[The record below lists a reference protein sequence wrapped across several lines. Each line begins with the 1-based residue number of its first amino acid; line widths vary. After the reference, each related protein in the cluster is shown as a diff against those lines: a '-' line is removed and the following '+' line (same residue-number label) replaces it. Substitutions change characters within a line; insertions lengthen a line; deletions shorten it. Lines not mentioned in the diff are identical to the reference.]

1 MTIPVASTYPEAI
14 DTNQNLYQVHDAL
27 RVRLIEDYTPGD
39 TIITVLGD
47 ESVMRQFNAT
57 GIITLTEQCSEPELR
72 AISFYYGLRTLTT
85 FEQLE
90 LLPGFADTPK
100 PKNLTDV
107 TQNVMDVHH
116 NCLKD
121 AVIAIEEFA
130 GKKGEAPAKPLEG
143 TMEQRITYLRKLAL
157 VPKAWFKVDKTI
169 GLAPLTVEFEDQSFR
184 LATDGGACP
193 HPVTRI
199 WDFGDNTGPSII
211 TIEEETEVP
220 SNITDVLVSDP
231 NGGAIKKTY
240 TKPGIYTVTLT
251 VSNEF
256 GNDTVIFDDLI
267 NARFPAPDSA
277 VIEIVQRAGQILTP
291 GEPDGGPYTTT
302 RPKIRAAANSIIDIT
317 IPSGINIATGKTY
330 GGEAV
335 DGTNTPIDPIQDYT
349 WSFSDDLTHNPSSS
363 ARAVFSVGG
372 FYDLNLRVDTKFGA
386 YRITSYQDSFDIVEK
401 MNLWLWIYNDALS
414 VSSSEFGLVSETFK
428 TKSTA
433 SLTLNVD
440 ESFLDGEPNETQQ
453 KREFRRNGGFAQ
465 RGSTTSGMAGVG
477 ILYWASGR
485 DAIASPTTEE
495 IKMSE
500 FNGFVE
506 TYSSK
511 PALARPW
518 NWIGLASPEKLY
530 FVFGGITGAIA
541 PNTSPTN
548 QTKSVMTLND
558 LVFSSSTLAAANYK
572 NGADELMNN
581 EVSYDISGDPEQG
594 HMSVYRSTWHN
605 DTGYFLRNEG
615 VGSFFR
621 IKSFYK
627 TSGIAS
633 EPFQD
638 IRKLPDMIGA
648 AKVEGQLVSL
658 SQGVYFFSNS
668 GAVSAYNP
676 TSGIW
681 GTGGPGANS
690 SSFRLLQDTSVIG
703 FDDASQTLLAASDG
717 DRVAYLS
724 FDYSPKAFIKFNE
737 TDTTF
742 SGVTSRPTGTQW
754 QMAIF

>member
-1 MTIPVASTYPEAI
+1 
-14 DTNQNLYQVHDAL
+14 
-27 RVRLIEDYTPGD
+27 
-39 TIITVLGD
+39 
-47 ESVMRQFNAT
+47 
-57 GIITLTEQCSEPELR
+57 
-72 AISFYYGLRTLTT
+72 
-85 FEQLE
+85 
-90 LLPGFADTPK
+90 
-100 PKNLTDV
+100 
-107 TQNVMDVHH
+107 
-116 NCLKD
+116 
-121 AVIAIEEFA
+121 
-130 GKKGEAPAKPLEG
+130 
-143 TMEQRITYLRKLAL
+143 MEQRISYLRKLAL
-157 VPKAWFKVDKTI
+157 VPKAWFRVNKNI

-193 HPVTRI
+193 KPVTRM

-220 SNITDVLVSDP
+220 SNITDVLVIDP
-231 NGGAIKKTY
+231 DGGKIKKTY
-240 TKPGIYTVTLT
+240 TKPGIYTVKLT
-251 VSNEF
+251 VTNEF
-256 GNDTVIFDDLI
+256 GSDTVIFDDLI
-267 NARFPAPDSA
+267 NARFPAPEFA
-277 VIEIVQRAGQILTP
+277 VIEIIQRSGQILTP
-291 GEPDGGPYTTT
+291 GEPDGGPYTTP
-302 RPKIRAAANSIIDIT
+302 PKIRAAANSIIDVT
-317 IPSGINIATGKTY
+317 IPNGINLATGRTY

-335 DGTNTPIDPIQDYT
+335 DGTNTPIDPITDYT
-349 WSFSDDLTHNPSSS
+349 WSFSDDLTHNNSSS

-401 MNLWLWIYNDALS
+401 VNLWLWTYNDPYA
-414 VSSSEFGLVSETFK
+414 VSSSEFGLISETFK

-433 SLTLNVD
+433 SLTLDIN
-440 ESFLDGEPNETQQ
+440 ESFLTGQPNETQQ
-453 KREFRRNGGFAQ
+453 KREFRRNNGFAQ
-465 RGSTTSGMAGVG
+465 RGSATSGAGGVG

-485 DAIASPTTEE
+485 NPMASPTTEQ
-495 IKMSE
+495 IFMSE
-500 FNGFVE
+500 FNGFVG
-506 TYSSK
+506 TYNTK
-511 PALARPW
+511 PSLARPW
-518 NWIGLASPEKLY
+518 NWVGMASSEKLY
-530 FVFGGITGAIA
+530 FILGGITGSIP

-548 QTKSVMTLND
+548 QVKDMMRLND
-558 LVFSSSTLAAANYK
+558 LVFSSSVLSAANYK

-581 EVSYDISGDPEQG
+581 EVSYNMGVPDQG

-627 TSGIAS
+627 TSGVSS
-633 EPFQD
+633 EPFMD
-638 IRKLPDMIGA
+638 IRKLPDMAGA
-648 AKVEGQLVSL
+648 ARVEGQLVSL

-681 GTGGPGANS
+681 GIGGPGANS
-690 SSFRLLQDTSVIG
+690 SAFRLLQDTTVVG
-703 FDDASQTLLAASDG
+703 FDDANQTLLAASDN

-742 SGVTSRPTGTQW
+742 SSVTSRPAGTQW

>member
-1 MTIPVASTYPEAI
+1 MTIPVASTYPEVI

-27 RVRLIEDYTPGD
+27 RVRLAEDYTPGD
-39 TIITVLGD
+39 TTITVLGD
-47 ESVMRQFNAT
+47 ESMMRLFNTT

-90 LLPGFADTPK
+90 LLPGFTDTPK
-100 PKNLTDV
+100 PKSLTDV

-116 NCLKD
+116 NSLKD
-121 AVIAIEEFA
+121 AVIAIEKFA
-130 GKKGEAPAKPLEG
+130 GKKGEAPIRPLEG
-143 TMEQRITYLRKLAL
+143 TMEQRISYLRKLAL
-157 VPKAWFKVDKTI
+157 IPKAWFKVDKTI

-193 HPVTRI
+193 KPVTRL

-211 TIEEETEVP
+211 TIEEDTEVP
-220 SNITDVLVSDP
+220 SNITDVIVSDP
-231 NGGAIKKTY
+231 DGGTIKKTY
-240 TKPGIYTVTLT
+240 TKPGIYTVKLT
-251 VSNEF
+251 VKNEF
-256 GNDTVIFDDLI
+256 GEDTVIFDDLI
-267 NARFPAPDSA
+267 NARFPAPDYA
-277 VIEIVQRAGQILTP
+277 VIDIVQRAGQILTP
-291 GEPDGGPYTTT
+291 GEPTGGPYTTP
-302 RPKIRAAANSIIDIT
+302 PKIRAAANSIIDVT
-317 IPSGINIATGKTY
+317 IPSGINLATGRTY

-335 DGTNTPIDPIQDYT
+335 DGSNNPIDPIKDYT
-349 WSFSDDLTHNPSSS
+349 WSFSDDLTHNNSSS

-372 FYDLNLRVDTKFGA
+372 FYDLNLRVDTDFGA

-401 MNLWLWIYNDALS
+401 VNLWLWTYTDLLLS
-414 VSSSEFGLVSETFK
+414 VQSSEFGLVSETFK
-428 TKSTA
+428 AKSTA
-433 SLTLNVD
+433 SLTLNID
-440 ESFLDGEPNETQQ
+440 DSFLDGAANETQQ
-453 KREFRRNGGFAQ
+453 KREFRRNNGFAQ
-465 RGSTTSGMAGVG
+465 RGYTTSGSGGVG

-485 DAIASPTTEE
+485 DSMASPTTEQ
-495 IKMSE
+495 ILMSE
-500 FNGFVE
+500 FNGFVG
-506 TYSSK
+506 TYNTK
-511 PALARPW
+511 PPLARPW

-530 FVFGGITGAIA
+530 FFLGGITGAIA

-548 QTKSVMTLND
+548 QTKDMMQLNN
-558 LVFSSSTLAAANYK
+558 LTFSSSTLSAGNYK

-581 EVSYDISGDPEQG
+581 EVSYDMSGDPEQG

-605 DTGYFLRNEG
+605 ETGYFLRNEG

-627 TSGIAS
+627 TSGISS

-638 IRKLPDMIGA
+638 IRKLPDMIGSA
-648 AKVEGQLVSL
+648 RVEGQLVSL

-690 SSFRLLQDTSVIG
+690 SSFRLLQDTTVIG

-742 SGVTSRPTGTQW
+742 SGVTARPSGTQW